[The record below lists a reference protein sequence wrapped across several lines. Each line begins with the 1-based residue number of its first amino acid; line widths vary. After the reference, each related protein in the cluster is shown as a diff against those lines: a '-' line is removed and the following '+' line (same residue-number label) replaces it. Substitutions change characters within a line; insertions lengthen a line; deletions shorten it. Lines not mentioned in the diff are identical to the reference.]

1 MHRTIL
7 LLTTLA
13 VLGGCSKSDNTNG
26 KLAAAAW
33 ETISP
38 TASDEPLGPPIDPC
52 ALLTSEEVQAVLGE
66 PIQDV
71 RRFCV

>member
-7 LLTTLA
+7 LLATVA
-13 VLGGCSKSDNTNG
+13 AFGGCSKSDKTNG
-26 KLAAAAW
+26 KLESAP

-38 TASDEPLGPPIDPC
+38 TAIEEPAGPSIDPC

-71 RRFCV
+71 RRFCA

>member
-1 MHRTIL
+1 MQDNSL
-7 LLTTLA
+7 ADDGSGSWGPAPNLTKPTA
-13 VLGGCSKSDNTNG
+13 SWRG
-26 KLAAAAW
+26 AW

-71 RRFCV
+71 RRFCA